1 MYMNI
6 FGSFIKLSI
15 LISYQEF
22 SNKVALEISKR
33 VIYKGVSNM
42 YLIIWIMTY
51 SYQFVNVN
59 INIFGEIS
67 KTIWV

>member
-42 YLIIWIMTY
+42 CLIIWMMTY
-51 SYQFVNVN
+51 SYQFVNVD
-59 INIFGEIS
+59 INIFGETS